1 MIALIA
7 ALPQEIH
14 RLVRRYNLQR
24 VHRNPSV
31 YEDPEKELN
40 CYVVVS
46 GVGRICAADCC
57 RYLYQSRPPEA
68 MISIGY
74 AGGLDPS
81 IRVGD
86 AVIAKEMRIWN
97 GASASPDTSVRRSS
111 ARFVD
116 EARKAAKNAALFIH
130 AGITLQSDECLGTPE
145 MKKAARN
152 ATGALSV
159 DMESQA
165 IADFAAERE
174 LPFLSVRFIS
184 DAAGDYLNVDP
195 TALVD
200 EEGIIS
206 MQRALKYFMQHPRL
220 LPSALKLQAA
230 VSRCEE
236 NLVRFIE
243 NFKPLHK

>member
-1 MIALIA
+1 
-7 ALPQEIH
+7 
-14 RLVRRYNLQR
+14 
-24 VHRNPSV
+24 
-31 YEDPEKELN
+31 
-40 CYVVVS
+40 
-46 GVGRICAADCC
+46 
-57 RYLYQSRPPEA
+57 

-81 IRVGD
+81 VRVGD

-97 GASASPDTSVRRSS
+97 GAGESPDTSVRRSS
-111 ARFVD
+111 ARWVD
-116 EARKAAKNAALFIH
+116 EARKAAKNAGLFVH
-130 AGITLQSDECLGTPE
+130 AGIALQSDECLGTPE
-145 MKKAARN
+145 LKKIARE

-165 IADFAAERE
+165 IADFATERE

-184 DAAGDYLNVDP
+184 DAADDYLNVDP

-206 MQRALKYFMQHPRL
+206 MQRALKYFIHHPRL
-220 LPSALKLQAA
+220 LPSALKLQSA

-243 NFKPLHK
+243 NFKPLQK